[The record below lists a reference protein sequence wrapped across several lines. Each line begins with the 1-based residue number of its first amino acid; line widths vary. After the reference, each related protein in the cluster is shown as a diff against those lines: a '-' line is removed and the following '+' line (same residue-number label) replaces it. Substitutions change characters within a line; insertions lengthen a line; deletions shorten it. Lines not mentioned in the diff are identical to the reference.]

1 MYRVTERRAVYLS
14 SLLFLVHSSQRN
26 EQLKNSSVRQLLQ
39 IILSVGVSGD
49 FFFLLFQKINE
60 VYSYFT
66 RFTIHLH
73 HEGKQ
78 SMTMDPSL
86 MFRGTTVRNNASI
99 APGPVYSGLLT
110 MSERCVFF
118 LALTHLFIES
128 ITEFFFNMKNPCVF
142 SATGSGEV

>member
-1 MYRVTERRAVYLS
+1 MKFTLILQGLQSIYTMR
-14 SLLFLVHSSQRN
+14 
-26 EQLKNSSVRQLLQ
+26 KN
-39 IILSVGVSGD
+39 
-49 FFFLLFQKINE
+49 K
-60 VYSYFT
+60 
-66 RFTIHLH
+66 
-73 HEGKQ
+73 

-86 MFRGTTVRNNASI
+86 MFRGTAIRKNASI

-110 MSERCVFF
+110 MSERCFVFF